1 MTFSNDPDSGFFI
14 FSRHTFFFH
23 YKKKEVS
30 SIDLGKRRCVVNLFD
45 EYDPRNNNA
54 MIIGG
59 CVKNATLFRIT
70 LTRLRCERKH
80 IFGIGI

>member
-1 MTFSNDPDSGFFI
+1 MTRIPDFLFLVVTPFFFI
-14 FSRHTFFFH
+14 I
-23 YKKKEVS
+23 KKEVS

-54 MIIGG
+54 LIIGG
-59 CVKNATLFRIT
+59 CVKQATLFRII
-70 LTRLRCERKH
+70 LTRLRCELKH